1 MSIHGSYPPPF
12 SSFSPDSNRKELET
26 GSGILRFDARE
37 HLEKISDPRAWFL
50 DQCIQLGTPVS
61 QSADKDIILSVR
73 NEGFGD
79 DDSRTRGPNTNRKLG
94 FHTDRCDV
102 IAFLCLMPAK
112 EGGEN
117 HVVNSENVEKL
128 IRKERPDLHKALTLP
143 FPYKKHVVD
152 SGNQRPYVMQ
162 PIFSQK
168 EGFFACS
175 YLRVLIDRAD
185 QDEHCPSLSQI
196 QLEAINYLDQVC
208 ERSEL
213 QTTFMMKRGEILF
226 LNNWTRLHRRT
237 AFTDHS
243 EISMRRH
250 LLRVWLSM
258 PNSRPLDDSFQENF
272 GSTLA
277 GSIRGGMQPNN

>member
-152 SGNQRPYVMQ
+152 SGNQSPYVMQ

-277 GSIRGGMQPNN
+277 GSIRGGMQPNH